1 MKLERGEYGVFRLD
15 REGFEIG
22 QIVRAD
28 NKKEAVAKAKYD
40 VRKAEFIE
48 SGLYKVEIPEP
59 RGRNRCGFLRKTGGK
74 QCLRLS
80 PFR

>member
-28 NKKEAVAKAKYD
+28 NKKEAVTKAKYD
-40 VRKAEFIE
+40 VRNAEFIK
-48 SGLYKVEIPEP
+48 SGLVQ
-59 RGRNRCGFLRKTGGK
+59 GRSSGTTGEKSLRI
-74 QCLRLS
+74 S
-80 PFR
+80 S

>member
-28 NKKEAVAKAKYD
+28 NKKEAVTKAKYD
-40 VRKAEFIE
+40 VRNAEFIE
-48 SGLYKVEIPEP
+48 SGLQGRSSEL

>member
-1 MKLERGEYGVFRLD
+1 MKLEKGEYGLFRLN

-40 VRKAEFIE
+40 VRNAEFIK
-48 SGLYKVEIPEP
+48 SSLYKVEV
-59 RGRNRCGFLRKTGGK
+59 RNYGGEVVADFFVK
-74 QCLRLS
+74 QEVNNV
-80 PFR
+80 